1 MIKRI
6 GKGLISIMKEINER
20 LASNL
25 KAILNQRHMT
35 QKQLAKAIDEPY
47 TTVNNWFRG
56 VFYPRPEML
65 EKLSREL
72 GVSKDELTKPLP
84 RYFTSPAI
92 ASGDAP
98 VKLDNGLLLGKDV
111 TFWQIMQLVDKLSDT
126 DKKRALTMLK
136 AAFLTE

>member
-1 MIKRI
+1 
-6 GKGLISIMKEINER
+6 MKEMNER

-47 TTVNNWFRG
+47 TTVNNWCRG

-65 EKLSREL
+65 EKLSKAL
-72 GVSKDELTKPLP
+72 GVSKDELTKPMP
-84 RYFTSPAI
+84 RYFAKPAI
-92 ASGDAP
+92 PSGDAP
-98 VKLDNGLLLGKDV
+98 VKLDNSGLLLGKDV